1 MQLVLLP
8 LLCLQ
13 LLSVLPSV
21 AAHGFVH
28 IVWDN
33 TKTYVGNI
41 PQAEPTP
48 SIVRQIDTVD
58 PVKGANNTFL
68 NCGQDAQLAES
79 VATVNPGD
87 EMRFL
92 WQGGD
97 LSTWPHN
104 IGPLMWYM
112 TECPGNC
119 TSYNSSTA
127 EWFKI
132 SQLGRIPNDPN
143 GDWYQNNIYIQAN
156 VTTNVTLPSNIAP
169 GNYLVRHEII
179 ALHLATSLGGA
190 EFYPSCTQIRVAGS
204 GTGKPTQEELVTFP
218 GAYSDTD
225 PGILVPDVFDL
236 PPPPYTFPGP
246 PVAAFVTQ
254 GAGATGT
261 GTAARAGPTTTAT
274 SPGGGA
280 GAGKTCKLVRASPS
294 ASASSSTKRELEEL
308 APVPVARPRPRAH
321 SVSGIMRDLAVGLRA
336 IGSRH

>member
-8 LLCLQ
+8 LLCL
-13 LLSVLPSV
+13 LPSV

-33 TKTYVGNI
+33 PKTYVGNI

-48 SIVRQIDTVD
+48 SI
-58 PVKGANNTFL
+58 
-68 NCGQDAQLAES
+68 DAQLAES

-119 TSYNSSTA
+119 TTYNSSTA

-261 GTAARAGPTTTAT
+261 GTAAGAGPTTTTAT
-274 SPGGGA
+274 TPGGGA

-294 ASASSSTKRELEEL
+294 ASASSSTKRELEAL
-308 APVPVARPRPRAH
+308 VPVPVARPRPRAH